1 MTQQQVQTPPQQ
13 ARGWDHIVSLLHAAP
28 DARTFFQSML
38 DLQCKVVAAEYG
50 ALWQNA
56 GNGDV
61 RAVVAW
67 PNEVAQS
74 KPDSPLIKI
83 LAEAASSGFKKGRS
97 HVLRIDLEDDGSTA
111 PVAPGVGA
119 HVFVTA
125 MKDLEGRVAAV
136 TTVVADIRDPDVIKT
151 TLPLRELIAG
161 MYAGFASRLDAEG
174 FKLEADQVRKA
185 MSLLA
190 VSQEGDAFDG
200 ASLNLVNELA
210 RQLRCTR
217 VSLGWVKGQRVKL
230 IAMSDTENL
239 KRHSDAVANLELAMA
254 ECLDQEHP
262 IVYPTPTDGEPL
274 LQHAVVHSHRR
285 VTGEHPN
292 RHVLSVPLRKDDEW
306 VGVLTLERPDT
317 PFDATTIKQIQLIA
331 DVLAPH
337 LADRKAASRWLVGHV
352 WHSVEWAASY
362 LVGPKHVGWKLL
374 SVVIFAALVWVA
386 LGSLP
391 YKVSAGFTLESESKR
406 VVPAPYDG
414 DLENVFVKPGDK
426 ALYMPIADAVA
437 AGETDTF
444 HFKGSPGQAV
454 LIDHDGTDHVQATL
468 LGPDQKP
475 IAPDISGLYALPLEG
490 EYTVRVQPR
499 TDEPAGVPTGGDYKL
514 TVCSA
519 LAQFNASEY
528 KLQLV
533 EAQKKLEVTAIEYDR
548 LIADSVKDPTKI
560 ADAKEA
566 AAQILQLQ
574 ARIDLLSYQIDQAT
588 IKTPIDGVVISGS
601 WQDKVGGVVK
611 QGDQMFEVAP
621 LTDIIAT
628 MYVDER
634 DIDEVREAWGK
645 RSAKNEGPL
654 EGWLSTRSEPDI
666 SFKLHVERI
675 VPMATPKDSANVF
688 EVRCNIEDPAD
699 WLRPGMEGI
708 GRIDIGSKRIYW
720 MLSHR
725 MVDAVRLWTW
735 LPW

>member
-13 ARGWDHIVSLLHAAP
+13 PRGWDHIVALLHAAP
-28 DARTFFQSML
+28 DHATFFQSML

-50 ALWQNA
+50 ALWRDA

-61 RAVVAW
+61 RAVAAW

-83 LAEAASSGFKKGRS
+83 LAEAATSGFKKGRS
-97 HVLRIDLEDDGSTA
+97 HVLRIDLDDDGTTG

-125 MKDLEGRVAAV
+125 MKDIDGKVSAV
-136 TTVVADIRDPDVIKT
+136 TTVVADIRDADVIKT

-161 MYAGFASRLDAEG
+161 MYAGFASRQDAEA
-174 FKLEADQVRKA
+174 FKLEADHVRKA

-190 VSQEGDAFDG
+190 VSQEGNAFDG

-210 RQLRCTR
+210 RQMRCTR
-217 VSLGWVKGQRVKL
+217 VSLGWVRGQRVKL
-230 IAMSDTENL
+230 VAMSDTENL
-239 KRHSDAVANLELAMA
+239 KRHSDAVAHLELAMA

-262 IVYPTPTDGEPL
+262 IVYPTPANAEPL

-292 RHVLSVPLRKDDEW
+292 RHVLSVPLRQGDEW
-306 VGVLTLERPDT
+306 VGVVTLERLDT
-317 PFDATTIKQIQLIA
+317 PFDAGIIRQIQLVA
-331 DVLAPH
+331 DVVAPH
-337 LADRKAASRWLVGHV
+337 LADRRATSRWLPGHA

-374 SVVIFAALVWVA
+374 SLGIFAALAWVA
-386 LGSLP
+386 VGELP
-391 YKVSAGFTLESESKR
+391 YKVSSSFTLESEGKR
-406 VVPAPYDG
+406 IVPAPYEG
-414 DLENVFVKPGDK
+414 DLERVLVKPGDTVK
-426 ALYMPIADAVA
+426 A
-437 AGETDTF
+437 GDT
-444 HFKGSPGQAV
+444 
-454 LIDHDGTDHVQATL
+454 
-468 LGPDQKP
+468 
-475 IAPDISGLYALPLEG
+475 
-490 EYTVRVQPR
+490 
-499 TDEPAGVPTGGDYKL
+499 
-514 TVCSA
+514 
-519 LAQFNASEY
+519 LAQFNATEY

-533 EAQKKLEVTAIEYDR
+533 EARKRLEVTNIEYDR
-548 LIADSVKDPTKI
+548 LIADSVKDPSKI
-560 ADAKEA
+560 AEAKEA
-566 AAQILQLQ
+566 GAQIEQLQ
-574 ARIDLLSYQIDQAT
+574 ARIDLLTYQIDKAT
-588 IKTPIDGVVISGS
+588 IKSPIDGVVISGS

-611 QGDQMFEVAP
+611 QGEQMFEVTP

-634 DIDEVREAWGK
+634 DIDEVRNADAA
-645 RSAKNEGPL
+645 AKAADRPL
-654 EGWLSTRSEPDI
+654 EGYLSTRSEPDI
-666 SFKLHVERI
+666 SFNLKVERI

-688 EVRCNIEDPAD
+688 EVRCQIEDPAD

-708 GRIDIGSKRIYW
+708 GRINIGDKPIYW

-725 MVDAVRLWTW
+725 MADAVRLWTW
-735 LPW
+735 IPW